1 MGRYF
6 TDHDTKDAQ
15 PVVIIDDNMA
25 RTYWPDGNPIGRRL
39 KLGDVNS
46 DDPWKTI
53 VGVVR
58 SVKQYA
64 LETDS
69 RVVLYRPHSQL
80 RFGGL
85 SVVVRTNNPTE
96 MAANVRREARELDPN
111 LAIFDVKTME
121 EWLSGSMAR
130 RRFAMLSLVL
140 FAVVAMLLSAVGIYG
155 VMSYTVA
162 QRTRELG
169 IRVALGAQARD
180 VLRLIVSQGMLLAG
194 IGLGIGLAGAV
205 ALTRVM
211 SSLLFGVSATD
222 PITFAVIALA
232 LAGVAFVACWVP
244 ARRATKVDPLVA
256 LRYE

>member
-1 MGRYF
+1 
-6 TDHDTKDAQ
+6 
-15 PVVIIDDNMA
+15 
-25 RTYWPDGNPIGRRL
+25 
-39 KLGDVNS
+39 
-46 DDPWKTI
+46 
-53 VGVVR
+53 
-58 SVKQYA
+58 
-64 LETDS
+64 
-69 RVVLYRPHSQL
+69 
-80 RFGGL
+80 
-85 SVVVRTNNPTE
+85 